1 MTKDILVQYT
11 DLQEEIKDIRR
22 RIEKTQDR
30 IKKIQQEGTVI
41 DSVTGTRADG
51 TFGHIRIEG
60 FPFANY
66 DRQQTQLYLY
76 LAQMTNMEAE
86 LLELTNSVEEYI
98 NSINDSRMRRIIQ
111 YRILDNLPWCD
122 VAEKIGGKSTG
133 ESCRKYFERFLEKC

>member
-41 DSVTGTRADG
+41 DSVTGTRPDG

-86 LLELTNSVEEYI
+86 LLELTNSVEGYI
-98 NSINDSRMRRIIQ
+98 NSIKDSRMRRIIQ
-111 YRILDNLPWCD
+111 YRIIDGLSWYE
-122 VAEKIGGKSTG
+122 VADKIGGKATSD
-133 ESCRKYFERFLEKC
+133 SCRMYFERFLEKC